1 MPTHYQSAKMNQK
14 KIKLTKQDK
23 KEIKRD
29 KLKKEIKKKPQ
40 ARQGVPAPSTK
51 GKKKPRRPKPTRKY

>member
-29 KLKKEIKKKPQ
+29 KLKKEIKKKP
-40 ARQGVPAPSTK
+40 
-51 GKKKPRRPKPTRKY
+51 KKKPKRPKPTRKY

>member
-23 KEIKRD
+23 KEIKREN
-29 KLKKEIKKKPQ
+29 LKKQIKRKKPAKKKP
-40 ARQGVPAPSTK
+40 A
-51 GKKKPRRPKPTRKY
+51 PRRGY